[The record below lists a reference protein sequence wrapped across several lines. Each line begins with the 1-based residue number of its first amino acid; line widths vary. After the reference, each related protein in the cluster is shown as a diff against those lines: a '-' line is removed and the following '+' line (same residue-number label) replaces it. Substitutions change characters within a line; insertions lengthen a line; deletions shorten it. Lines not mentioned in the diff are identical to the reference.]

1 MRARVLGDTSV
12 ALMRGAGNV
21 IVRTLEWE
29 TYGIKAASPTIDVTE
44 ILTRITTYTFGT
56 SLMQ

>member
-1 MRARVLGDTSV
+1 MRARGLGDTSV
-12 ALMRGAGNV
+12 ALMRGQENV
-21 IVRTLEWE
+21 IVSTLGVE